1 MLVPR
6 VSEAIVQGVDTKTR
20 TLTVKWLTFNA
31 TQTHVVL
38 LNDANSYSVPSVGD
52 VGLILSM
59 GVKHYYLGKL
69 EYNYKEKIEGM
80 TTESGE
86 TVRMRD
92 VDNNEIY
99 AREIKE
105 GETFLSNMAKGIG
118 MMFSKGGNF
127 SLANRDNDGF
137 SYYVS
142 NRLTKMSGMLL
153 QFFAGRSSI
162 FFGRVM
168 RNIGGKNV
176 NMPSD
181 LGPTIPALEF
191 FVDILLM
198 GLRMGRI
205 HLGYVLDKMGL
216 PEFGTVIPAARLRAI
231 IEVCNALGVSI
242 AALKMD
248 ELGNVEITAD
258 PAIGKVMIKGGAAQ
272 GVLLGGDTSTATHP
286 AAFGDV
292 VMVYLLGHQHPT
304 AMGPSGVPIVPPD
317 LTMISTNVFL
327 G

>member
-1 MLVPR
+1 MLVPH
-6 VSEAIVQGVDTKTR
+6 VGEGIVQGVDTKTR
-20 TLTVKWLTFNA
+20 TLAIKWVTFNA
-31 TQTHVVL
+31 VQTNVIII
-38 LNDANSYSVPSVGD
+38 NDANSYSVPSVGD
-52 VGLILSM
+52 VGLVLSM

-80 TTESGE
+80 KTESGD

-191 FVDILLM
+191 FVDVLLL

-205 HLGYVLDKMGL
+205 HIGYVLDALGI
-216 PEFGTVIPAARLRAI
+216 PEFGTVNPAARLRAI
-231 IEVCNALGVSI
+231 LEVCNVLGVSI

-248 ELGNVEITAD
+248 EFGNVELTAD
-258 PAIGKVMIKGGAAQ
+258 PLIGKVMIKGGPVAS
-272 GVLLGGDTSTATHP
+272 VFLGADPTVATHP
-286 AAFGDV
+286 GVFGDV
-292 VMVYLLGHQHPT
+292 LMTYLTGHTHPT
-304 AMGPSGVPIVPPD
+304 SMGPSGPPTIPPD
-317 LTMISTNVFL
+317 PSLISTKVFL

>member
-6 VSEAIVQGVDTKTR
+6 FAEAVVQGVDTKSR
-20 TLTVKWLTFNA
+20 TLTVKWMLFPS
-31 TQTHVVL
+31 TQTDVML
-38 LNDANSYSVPSVGD
+38 LNDSSSFSVPNVGD
-52 VGLILSM
+52 VGLVLSV
-59 GVKHYYLGKL
+59 GPKHYYLGKI
-69 EYNYKEKIEGM
+69 EYSYKEKIEGL
-80 TTESGE
+80 TTETGE
-86 TVRMRD
+86 EVRLRD

-205 HLGYVLDKMGL
+205 HLGYVLDAMGL
-216 PEFGTVIPAARLRAI
+216 PEFGTIIPAARLRAI
-231 IEVCNALGVSI
+231 IEVCNAVGISI
-242 AALKMD
+242 AALKID

-258 PAIGKVMIKGGAAQ
+258 PAIGKVMIKGGAVQ
-272 GVLLGGDTSTATHP
+272 GVLLGGDTGTATHP

-292 VMVYLLGHQHPT
+292 VMTYLLGHQHPT
-304 AMGPSGVPIVPPD
+304 AMGPSGPPIVPPD
-317 LTMISTNVFL
+317 LSMISTNVFL